1 MSDPSIQFRIS
12 PVVANRE
19 LNALIAEAWDGPHE
33 FRDYAPVLARS
44 LGYVCAY
51 LDDELAGFVNVAWDG
66 GYHAFLL
73 DTTVRSDLRG
83 RGIGRELVRRATNLA
98 REAGAEWL
106 HVDFEDRFTEFYRR
120 CGFRATEAGLIKLTD

>member
-1 MSDPSIQFRIS
+1 MSDHSIQYRIS
-12 PVVANRE
+12 PVITDME
-19 LNALIAEAWDGPHE
+19 LNALIAEAWDGPHR

-51 LDDELAGFVNVAWDG
+51 LDDQLVGFVNIAWDG

-73 DTTVRSDLRG
+73 DTTVRSDLRR

-106 HVDFEDRFTEFYRR
+106 HVDFEDRFSRFYQT
-120 CGFRATEAGLIKLTD
+120 CGFQRTEAGLLRLTD